1 MFVNLIRGSPKHESI
16 VGLQTCGGASWSILV
31 GFVLLC
37 GLITL
42 YSIRSVRR
50 EYLVK
55 KEMGALCPSDIN
67 VLDKKTLAYI
77 LSMSFLGSFLGNSL
91 GLGGGFIYT
100 PV

>member
-1 MFVNLIRGSPKHESI
+1 MIVNLIRGSPRNESI
-16 VGLQTCGGASWSILV
+16 VGLQTCGGASWSILI
-31 GFVLLC
+31 GFVILC

-67 VLDKKTLAYI
+67 VLDKRTLAYI
-77 LSMSFLGSFLGNSL
+77 LSMSFLGSFLGNAM

>member
-1 MFVNLIRGSPKHESI
+1 MLVNLIRGSPKNSSI
-16 VGLQTCGGASWSILV
+16 VGLQTCGGISWTILV

-37 GLITL
+37 GLVTL
-42 YSIRSVRR
+42 YSIKEVRR

-55 KEMGALCPSDIN
+55 KELGALCSSDIN
-67 VLDKKTLAYI
+67 VLDKRTLVYI
-77 LSMSFLGSFLGNSL
+77 LTMSFLGSFLGNAM